1 MLLNLYDV
9 NKSLLSASMLLVA
22 ASSLYAQNWQSKTIH
37 DGKVSYFRYA
47 EGASLNIRDC
57 NFIKTK
63 SGDIKLLGKCS
74 FIIKESGKEPETIT
88 LKENEEYIVVT
99 AKPREKSE
107 IRIEEVELFA
117 KKKVFSE
124 IGIRQEALHNVQA
137 FSIGDVLQQ
146 LPGQY
151 VQPFN
156 NTQFKN
162 IVFRTASGASITGSS
177 QIPGGDDYGNKA
189 FGVQLMVN
197 DVVVS
202 NNENMQSANSAYD
215 SPYRTSFGTT
225 SKAGNL
231 TPGQPNYGMDLR
243 EIPVVNIES
252 VEVIQGIPDAK
263 YGDLTTGLIKVNTIA
278 RQSPLRLEASIKE
291 GTYQF
296 GLNKGFKIKGNQ
308 ALSIS
313 VDYMNSIVEPRSSL
327 VSYNRFSTNAM
338 WSVTGSRL
346 RNKLSFSF
354 SQNISEGKK
363 DPDDL
368 TGLTINSNNKNFS
381 LSNNFTYRLTSK
393 PGRENGLK
401 NLSAD
406 VGVSYVDQYSMR
418 KYFLNMGAR
427 PYGNATDNSV
437 YYAPYTPPSYDNLI
451 FVEGKPFNLYSNV
464 SLNGRYISAQ
474 SKWIH
479 DYSIGFNFR
488 YGDNFGVGRYGTAGQ
503 YATTT
508 ITKSSVDGARDY
520 NYRDNV
526 LASTQTA
533 FYIQNNIYKLF
544 ANKHSLRANLGLR
557 YDLQNSV
564 STLSPRVNVAY
575 KMGRTSLRLGGGL
588 TSKAPSLN
596 QLYTGPRYIDLLLG
610 DYRLPGYY
618 TVGIMQTV
626 VTPGD
631 NVDLKPSKSWKT
643 EVGVDYQL
651 PFASISLTA
660 YYNKLFDG
668 FTSKSVV
675 KEVDKAKVNVNIVGT
690 ERPTFEI
697 VGTEKFRYVQTQ
709 VVNGATSTDKG
720 LEMMVGFRKIKALNL
735 VPSFNA
741 SYVETESVRDN
752 SVLFLKAPEVVD
764 PNFQYGLYDN
774 TGGKVTMARASVS
787 LDYHL
792 PDSGLIIGLRSD
804 NFLLD
809 RRNTYS
815 DSVYPV
821 GYIDYNFRT
830 TMIPENDRQ
839 NPKYSNLF
847 RKASEERVS
856 GLTRKTLH
864 NFHLRVTKDFLS
876 GFRVSVYVNN
886 VFNLKPYNESG
897 YEYANFTPIS
907 FGANLSYKF

>member
-1 MLLNLYDV
+1 MSLNLYDV
-9 NKSLLSASMLLVA
+9 NKSLLSASLLLA
-22 ASSLYAQNWQSKTIH
+22 ATVSSYAQNWESKTEYN
-37 DGKVSYFRYA
+37 GKVSYFRYA
-47 EGASLNIRDC
+47 EKAILRVNNC
-57 NFIKTK
+57 QFIKKEEGLTK
-63 SGDIKLLGKCS
+63 LWGKCS
-74 FIIKESGKEPETIT
+74 FTIEEPGKKPETIT
-88 LKENEEYIVVT
+88 MKENEEYTVLTVKQKE
-99 AKPREKSE
+99 KPA

-117 KKKVFSE
+117 RKKVFSE

-162 IVFRTASGASITGSS
+162 IVFRTASGASVTGSS
-177 QIPGGDDYGNKA
+177 QLPGGDDYGNKA
-189 FGVQLMVN
+189 FGVQLMIN
-197 DVVVS
+197 DVVLS
-202 NNENMQSANSAYD
+202 NNENMQSVNSAYD
-215 SPYRTSFGTT
+215 APYKTSFGST
-225 SKAGNL
+225 SRAGNL
-231 TPGQPNYGMDLR
+231 LPGQPNYGMDLR

-278 RQSPLRLEASIKE
+278 RKSPLSLDASIKE

-296 GLNKGFKIKGNQ
+296 GLNKGFRIKDGQ
-308 ALSIS
+308 ALSVS

-338 WSVTGSRL
+338 WSVTANKL

-363 DPDDL
+363 DPDDI

-393 PGRENGLK
+393 PGSESGLK
-401 NLSAD
+401 NLTAD
-406 VGVSYVDQYSMR
+406 VGVSYGDQYSMR
-418 KYFLNMGAR
+418 KFYLNMGAR
-427 PYGNATDNSV
+427 PYGNASENSV

-451 FVEGKPFNLYSNV
+451 FVEGKPFNVYSNI
-464 SLNGRYISAQ
+464 SLNGRYISKQ

-503 YATTT
+503 FATTT
-508 ITKSSVDGARDY
+508 ASKSSVDGVRDY

-533 FYIQNNIYKLF
+533 FYIQNNIFKLF
-544 ANKHSLRANLGLR
+544 ANKHSLRANIGLR
-557 YDLQNSV
+557 YDIQNSI
-564 STLSPRVNVAY
+564 STVSPRANVAY
-575 KMGRTSLRLGGGL
+575 RMGKLGLRIGAGL

-631 NVDLKPSKSWKT
+631 NVELKPAKSWKT
-643 EVGVDYQL
+643 EIGADYQL
-651 PFASISLTA
+651 AFATINLTA
-660 YYNKLFDG
+660 YYNRLFDG

-690 ERPTFEI
+690 ERPVFEI

-709 VVNGATSTDKG
+709 IVNGATSTDKG
-720 LEMMVGFRKIKALNL
+720 LELMVGFRKIKSLNL

-741 SYVETESVRDN
+741 SYVETESVKDN
-752 SVLFLKAPEVVD
+752 SIHVLKTPEVVD
-764 PNFQYGLYDN
+764 PNFQYGLYNN

-792 PDSGLIIGLRSD
+792 PSSGLIIGLRSD

-809 RRNTYS
+809 RRDIYS
-815 DSVYPV
+815 DEVYPV
-821 GYIDYNFRT
+821 GYMDYNFRT
-830 TMIPENDRQ
+830 VLIPENDRQ

-847 RKASEERVS
+847 RKPSEEKVS
-856 GLTRKTLH
+856 GLYHKTLH